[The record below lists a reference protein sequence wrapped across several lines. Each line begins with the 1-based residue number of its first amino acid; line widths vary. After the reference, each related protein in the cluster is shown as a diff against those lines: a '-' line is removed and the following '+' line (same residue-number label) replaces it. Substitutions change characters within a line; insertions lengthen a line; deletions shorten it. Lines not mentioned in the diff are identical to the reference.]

1 MACTH
6 LANMLGWPIVCAVLA
21 QHVVLCN
28 LIAESSRE
36 MDARGGGWR
45 EVLLAACV
53 QHVDV
58 NFPTKTWIYF
68 YALALGPLCQLLLLL
83 LLTFQELKHSR
94 KSSMEN
100 INNPPRE
107 STATTCPT
115 PPSPT
120 QSTACPH

>member
-21 QHVVLCN
+21 QHVVLCS
-28 LIAESSRE
+28 LIAESRRE

-83 LLTFQELKHSR
+83 LTFQELKHSR